1 MSDAHLEPETAAVSW
16 RYDVRDSPL
25 LLACTYVLPGI
36 LGGGV
41 LLVALL
47 VGTLVLDAL
56 QAGDIGRAVG
66 TLAVPILALLA
77 RRYVPALLGATD
89 AFDPADR
96 YSRRGLAASS
106 VVGAAAI
113 FASLQIDPVAPFVL
127 FAVSWIPMVLTA
139 GFPTEGRVA
148 PEADTFV
155 VDGSRIPLDAVDGHR
170 TVAVG
175 GAGVC
180 WLSYARGVPRAP
192 RVVVVPRATLDSV
205 RAILEDAENRTD
217 ERESTLDGAERAVV
231 VAFGLGL
238 VAVGPVLWLLLP
250 PGDSA
255 LVVLYAGSL
264 FGLFGLVLL
273 WHAATG

>member
-1 MSDAHLEPETAAVSW
+1 MSDAHLEPQTAAVSW
-16 RYDVRDSPL
+16 RYDVTDSRL

-41 LLVALL
+41 LLASLF

-56 QAGDIGRAVG
+56 RAGDIGRAVG
-66 TLAVPILALLA
+66 VLAVPVLALLV
-77 RRYVPALLGATD
+77 RRYVPALLDATD
-89 AFDPADR
+89 AFDPTDR
-96 YSRRGLAASS
+96 YSLGGLAASS

-113 FASLQIDPVAPFVL
+113 FASLRIDPAAPFVL

-139 GFPTEGRVA
+139 GLPTEGHTT
-148 PEADTFV
+148 PEADTLV
-155 VDGSRIPLDAVDGHR
+155 VDGSRIPLDAVDGYR

-205 RAILEDAENRTD
+205 RAVLEDAENRT
-217 ERESTLDGAERAVV
+217 EEGKSTLGGAERAVV

-250 PGDSA
+250 PGDGA
-255 LVVLYAGSL
+255 LVALYAGSL